1 MEIVTMPYKR
11 QINSVTELY
20 RQLNEQITSVEKVN
34 ANSQQLAEMKQ
45 KLESYRVEL
54 SRLNRLQWEHDHDTV
69 NFDDDR

>member
-1 MEIVTMPYKR
+1 MPYKR